1 MRSAMNIAK
10 KTIVRMI
17 GVCLCLCLSTEAKA
31 ATAPQYQFYSTSML
45 SPNRQSN
52 YAPSHINQSGS
63 VKVIND
69 RSQPIRLN
77 GFKPANTG
85 NARVFS
91 VKAFTQPGSVYISG
105 VGGNGG
111 GWRITNGGSSNSG
124 RSISYTGGGSVI
136 SLPALKIQRQ
146 NAEVV
151 VAAAATHGDTDQRPR
166 RVNAVDDP
174 DADGAWQ
181 PIGDAILPL
190 MLMAFAF
197 VAWKRRKA
205 VKAKG
210 ESL

>member
-1 MRSAMNIAK
+1 MNIAK

-69 RSQPIRLN
+69 RSQTIRLN

-105 VGGNGG
+105 VGGNSAGGQTAYGRSSSSGRVINNIGG
-111 GWRITNGGSSNSG
+111 GT
-124 RSISYTGGGSVI
+124 SV

-146 NAEVV
+146 NSEIV
-151 VAAAATHGDTDQRPR
+151 VAAAAAHEGSGQGPR

-174 DADGAWQ
+174 DGDGAWQ
-181 PIGDAILPL
+181 PIGDALLPL
-190 MLMAFAF
+190 LLMAIGYA
-197 VAWKRRKA
+197 VVKRRKHQS
-205 VKAKG
+205 VN
-210 ESL
+210 S